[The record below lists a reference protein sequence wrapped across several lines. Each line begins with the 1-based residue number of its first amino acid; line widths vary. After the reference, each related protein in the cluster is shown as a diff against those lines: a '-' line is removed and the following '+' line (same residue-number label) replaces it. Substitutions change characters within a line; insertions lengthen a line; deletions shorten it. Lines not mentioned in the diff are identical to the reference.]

1 MKRSRI
7 LVGWIFLLLI
17 LLLANG
23 GQTSGIVQAQDRSS
37 PPVNLRPGWPYD
49 PHHVLVKFEPGARS
63 PLMQRVGVQHLL
75 GDWYLIPT
83 PPDQDVLQWMATVA
97 QEDQVA
103 FVEPDYLFRL
113 GDFEPQPGVMTPQS
127 HQVYPNDPYYRY
139 QWHMPMVQSD
149 AAWALTRGAHVVVAV
164 VDSGVTRGTD
174 LQCRTFVSP
183 FNAITDIQGETAVR
197 DDEGHG
203 THVTGTIAQCTDNNL
218 GVVGLAPEVDIM
230 PVKVLGANGE
240 GSFSD
245 VGQGIRWAVD
255 HGADVINL
263 SLGADCQNQ
272 TFEDGCH
279 DPYVDDALV
288 YAASH
293 DVVVVAAAGNKAR
306 STPGY
311 PANHPD
317 VIAVSA
323 VTMQEQLAYYSDHGS
338 KISVAAPGGDV
349 RRDTNHDRVADG
361 VIQQTFNQYGVWDYY
376 PFQGTSM
383 ASPHVAA
390 AAALL
395 RAYVPQ
401 ANRMQ
406 VQQALEQTAKDLG
419 ASGKDNFY
427 GYGLIQVA
435 DALTYL
441 KNHMATATPTPTPT
455 PTATPRRTSTPTATA
470 TSPAGARRLWLPL
483 QLKSPPGVPTPTRTP
498 TVTPTPPSGGH
509 GDIYGRI
516 TVNNQAPPE
525 VLVVLQ
531 AYAPSGGNE
540 ELVSVTTTDAQGN
553 YHFRNVPSLPAGK
566 LYHVVY
572 GPNLFDSR
580 FVRMWYGPDIT
591 SYQAGQ
597 TLPGGDFDIANVVLT
612 NPPADASRAL
622 PVTFTWQKRAYAQ
635 DTYTFVLTD
644 GSRIWFVDLGNVG
657 QYTMQSLPSGAAYHQ
672 TYYWYPM
679 IKNGEDS
686 YGIPYE
692 ARAITFLPG
701 E

>member
-1 MKRSRI
+1 MKPSRI
-7 LVGWIFLLLI
+7 FVGWMFLLFI

-23 GQTSGIVQAQDRSS
+23 GRTSGIVQAQDRSS
-37 PPVNLRPGWPYD
+37 PPVNLWPGWPYN
-49 PHHVLVKFEPGARS
+49 PHRVLVKFEPGARS
-63 PLMQRVGVQHLL
+63 PLMRRPGARHLS

-83 PPDQDVLQWMATVA
+83 PPDQDVPQWMAA
-97 QEDQVA
+97 LAREDQVLL
-103 FVEPDYLFRL
+103 VEPDYILRL
-113 GDFEPQPGVMTPQS
+113 EDFEPQPLALSPQS
-127 HQVYPNDPYYRY
+127 RRAYPNDPYYSY

-164 VDSGVTRGTD
+164 VDTGVTRGTD
-174 LQCRTFVSP
+174 LQCRTFVAP
-183 FNAITDIQGETAVR
+183 FNAITDTEGEMAVR
-197 DDEGHG
+197 DGSGHG
-203 THVTGTIAQCTDNNL
+203 THVIGTIAQCTNNNL
-218 GVVGLAPEVDIM
+218 GVVGLAPSVDIM
-230 PVKVLGANGE
+230 PVKALGGDGS
-240 GSFSD
+240 GSFFD

-279 DPYVDDALV
+279 DPYVDEALE

-293 DVVVVAAAGNKAR
+293 DVVVVAAAGNDAR

-317 VIAVSA
+317 VMAVSA
-323 VTMQEQLAYYSDHGS
+323 VTMQKQLAYYSDHGS
-338 KISVAAPGGDV
+338 KISVAAPGGDI
-349 RRDTNHDRVADG
+349 RRDTNHDNLADG
-361 VIQQTFNQYGVWDYY
+361 VVQQTFNQYGVWGYY

-401 ANRMQ
+401 ATRLQ

-419 ASGKDNFY
+419 TPGKDNNF

-435 DALTYL
+435 DALAYL
-441 KNHMATATPTPTPT
+441 KNNIPTITPTPTSTPT
-455 PTATPRRTSTPTATA
+455 PTITPTA
-470 TSPAGARRLWLPL
+470 GAIRLWLPL
-483 QLKSPPGVPTPTRTP
+483 QLKSPSVTPSPTPPPGP
-498 TVTPTPPSGGH
+498 TATPTPPSGGNQ

-525 VLVVLQ
+525 VLVALQ

-540 ELVSVTTTDAQGN
+540 DLVALTTTDAQGY
-553 YHFRNVPSLPAGK
+553 YHFRGVASLPAGK

-572 GPNLFDSR
+572 GPNLFDNR
-580 FVRMWYGPDIT
+580 FVRMWYGPDIS

-612 NPPADASRAL
+612 SPPTNASRTL

-644 GSRIWFVDLGNVG
+644 GTRIWFVDLGNVG
-657 QYTMQSLPSGAAYHQ
+657 QYTMHSLPSGAAYQQ

-692 ARAITFLPG
+692 ARAITFLP
-701 E
+701 